1 MNLFPVLLVAFFA
14 IPLLEIYLLIVIGGL
29 IGAVPTIFMVVF
41 TAVLG
46 TLLIRHQGFSTL
58 ERARQMLNRGQLP
71 TVEVIEGAI
80 LLIGGALLLTP
91 GFFTDFIGF
100 LCMVPP
106 LRRRVA
112 RWYLERHMH
121 GPMGPGPG
129 DLDMGGGGQGPRTIE
144 GEYRR
149 EDD

>member
-1 MNLFPVLLVAFFA
+1 MNLFPILLVGFFA
-14 IPLLEIYLLIVIGGL
+14 IPLLEIYLLIVVGGL
-29 IGAVPTIFMVVF
+29 IGAIPTIFMVVF

-46 TLLIRHQGFSTL
+46 SLLIRHQGFATL
-58 ERARQMLNRGQLP
+58 QRARYMLNRGELP
-71 TVEVIEGAI
+71 AVEVIEGGI

-91 GFFTDFIGF
+91 GFFTDFIGL

-112 RWYLERHMH
+112 IWYLTRHAVIST
-121 GPMGPGPG
+121 GGGPG
-129 DLDMGGGGQGPRTIE
+129 DPDMGGGHQGPRTLE